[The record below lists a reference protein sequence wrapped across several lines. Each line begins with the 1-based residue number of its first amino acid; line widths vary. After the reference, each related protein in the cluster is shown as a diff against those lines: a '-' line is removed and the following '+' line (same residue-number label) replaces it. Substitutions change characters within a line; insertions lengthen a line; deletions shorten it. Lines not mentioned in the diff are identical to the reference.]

1 MLKRAR
7 TSAKN
12 ALEYENEIRKQLDEV
27 VIEDGNSTR
36 KLTETEKT
44 KFFDEFYKMAGDNI
58 KGKGEYGGKILSKS
72 DIEKWAKELLKK
84 YGTKLEKVD
93 SFDNPNILA
102 QFDPNTNTIKYKD
115 DVTEYFMAHESFH
128 AEEFKKI
135 GFDEYVKDAPLR
147 GVKKVEYTKENLI
160 RRYYREKYVF
170 DSLIKNSKN
179 FGLNNQEIWHDKA
192 YFYEIEMSLIEKN
205 IKIPK

>member
-1 MLKRAR
+1 
-7 TSAKN
+7 
-12 ALEYENEIRKQLDEV
+12 
-27 VIEDGNSTR
+27 
-36 KLTETEKT
+36 
-44 KFFDEFYKMAGDNI
+44 
-58 KGKGEYGGKILSKS
+58 
-72 DIEKWAKELLKK
+72 
-84 YGTKLEKVD
+84 
-93 SFDNPNILA
+93 
-102 QFDPNTNTIKYKD
+102 
-115 DVTEYFMAHESFH
+115 MAHESFH

-147 GVKKVEYTKENLI
+147 GVKELEYTKENLI

-179 FGLNNQEIWHDKA
+179 FGLNNQEIWHAKA